1 MVDKIRYI
9 QRKLA
14 PYLDDIDM
22 YVSARYIYD
31 NFGLRKRTLADVL
44 ILAGKYIAVIKNEAE
59 TRQKINFHDFL
70 AYFVANPD
78 HFTNKVRPRLFHYF
92 EEEIG
97 INVTE
102 FTESLPETERTDSSS
117 SQILS
122 NSLMKALEDSKFS
135 HDLIKNSQEAMPVI
149 DAIIKMSK
157 ADLDRT
163 STLQHAAMLVDLGE
177 AEHYMSV
184 LMSETVRI
192 IRKIPE
198 LNRKIAQEEDLP
210 VKDVTTVLK
219 YVNNHVSDELK
230 ELRGTIARHTTKTR
244 QAIINSPQ
252 FKKATSNRKRAKKVT
267 QL

>member
-1 MVDKIRYI
+1 
-9 QRKLA
+9 
-14 PYLDDIDM
+14 
-22 YVSARYIYD
+22 
-31 NFGLRKRTLADVL
+31 
-44 ILAGKYIAVIKNEAE
+44 
-59 TRQKINFHDFL
+59 
-70 AYFVANPD
+70 
-78 HFTNKVRPRLFHYF
+78 
-92 EEEIG
+92 
-97 INVTE
+97 
-102 FTESLPETERTDSSS
+102 
-117 SQILS
+117 
-122 NSLMKALEDSKFS
+122 
-135 HDLIKNSQEAMPVI
+135 MPVI